1 MNKTET
7 LYPNRLATQR
17 WKRFNCAMEKQY
29 IYSKPTQASI
39 AYINDK
45 DEAHVGVIDLTA
57 PSVITQDVLIGPAL
71 DVSIAYD
78 ARWRLTG
85 TDEYD
90 MYTIGE
96 PYIAYV
102 DTAKNL
108 YVRRGLTGST
118 LNLASGV
125 SRCWIVRGWKHIT
138 DPIIDQGLIVFYLK
152 GNQLYSR
159 SYVQQ
164 DATKYSWLTEEVYQ
178 AGAVVDIQ
186 AYRTTDFRLAIACTQ
201 TTGTS
206 RLLLT
211 SRVFP
216 GQSIPAETFNA
227 TISNEQAIYDI
238 RQIEYT
244 KAYGTEYFNS
254 LVGNFGEHIIFFNPT
269 SSDTQK
275 YGSAYNVGNTQIVV
289 SIPQDVQKLEI
300 LDRTCIAVSDES
312 NMTYATISI
321 EKSDNNLLL
330 IVGDMGNCT
339 TDIILEYES
348 GLMGPN
354 NQAVKPF
361 TIKFTP
367 LGLKPTPPNP
377 PTVVKIWNVSSEV
390 I

>member
-45 DEAHVGVIDLTA
+45 DEAHTGVIDLTA
-57 PSVITQDVLIGPAL
+57 TNVITQDTLIGPAI
-71 DVSIAYD
+71 DISIAYD

-85 TDEYD
+85 TDNYD

-108 YVRRGLTGST
+108 YVRRGSTGSI
-118 LNLASGV
+118 LNLASNV
-125 SRCWIVRGWKHIT
+125 DRCWIVRGWKHVT
-138 DPIIDQGLIVFYLK
+138 DPTLDQGLIVFYIK

-186 AYRTTDFRLAIACTQ
+186 AYRTADFRLAIACTQ

-216 GQSIPAETFNA
+216 GQSIPAEIMTFN
-227 TISNEQAIYDI
+227 
-238 RQIEYT
+238 
-244 KAYGTEYFNS
+244 GTEVRQATAEQVKKLVQPYAEYFKYKVNADNLAIPIRINCSIDDISIKNIGNTLITITAGLPYKDLILNDNS
-254 LVGNFGEHIIFFNPT
+254 INTFLI
-269 SSDTQK
+269 SDTDNI
-275 YGSAYNVGNTQIVV
+275 SYNV
-289 SIPQDVQKLEI
+289 
-300 LDRTCIAVSDES
+300 
-312 NMTYATISI
+312 ISI
-321 EKSDNNLLL
+321 TVVDNMIQL
-330 IVGDMGNCT
+330 IVNDMGNCT
-339 TDIILEYES
+339 SDILINYIG
-348 GLMGPN
+348 GLYYKYGPELK
-354 NQAVKPF
+354 AFAKS
-361 TIKFTP
+361 FTP
-367 LGLKPTPPNP
+367 TGLIPSAPEPPIVIRAYN
-377 PTVVKIWNVSSEV
+377 TSSEV
-390 I
+390 IE